1 MDIENPMNS
10 REKELQIVIRSPLKL
25 PDGWL
30 VEQRSRPNRN
40 PNHADIVDRCYIEP
54 HTGQK
59 FRSLV
64 SVHRYLNGGETK
76 DYLST
81 ERMISENKNTTFIKS
96 RKRQKF
102 RCPSSDFEGRGLTGK
117 NACRATPKVPKPSN
131 GENTCRATPK
141 LVSKCGSG
149 KRSTPSM
156 RSYENPVEKSFSDA
170 EDQTT
175 PEPSIQST
183 DSEITDSQK
192 KIKTGEDD
200 GGSIH
205 NLTKPPTKVSWVLSG
220 PGGFWSPF
228 LDDSI
233 VPTSEK
239 TKWNETFFNI
249 LQ

>member
-1 MDIENPMNS
+1 METEFCEFS
-10 REKELQIVIRSPLKL
+10 LELEDMFKIFEHIRGFNVTIVTSANTQYETL
-25 PDGWL
+25 PHL
-30 VEQRSRPNRN
+30 
-40 PNHADIVDRCYIEP
+40 ICYIEP

-117 NACRATPKVPKPSN
+117 NA
-131 GENTCRATPK
+131 CRATPK